1 MPRIQILPAT
11 FALFLSACGGAD
23 HTIDRIF
30 DPCEPLALS
39 TDSTSDA
46 DRACIEEAIG
56 LWNGLAQTRLAL
68 VDDAS
73 GLVTIELADGAPA
86 QLGVYDDE
94 HGLVFVNRSLDPGRR
109 RTITIAHELGHVMG
123 LVHVKDS
130 ERRSVMV
137 SGNTDTPPGDADRAS
152 LNALWGEC
160 SSNE

>member
-1 MPRIQILPAT
+1 VPRIQILPAT
-11 FALFLSACGGAD
+11 IALFLMACGGAD

-30 DPCEPLALS
+30 DPCMPLPLS
-39 TDSTSDA
+39 TDSTADA

-56 LWNGLAQTRLAL
+56 LWNALAQTQLTL

-73 GLVTIELADGAPA
+73 GLVSIALSEGLPA

-94 HGLVFVNRSLDPGRR
+94 HGVVLVNQALDPGRS

-123 LVHVKDS
+123 LEHVKDS